1 MRRRVLSL
9 WRYPLWRYSLWR
21 YLRFRFL
28 RARVE
33 RLYGARLYAC
43 ALGDSR
49 ARVLFE
55 DGIVADTSDGRLD
68 CLTLHLHL
76 YTQRFKARS
85 AAVVRAMMEAFV
97 RDLDRSLRE
106 MGTGDLSVGKKVKKV
121 LSRVYGAFAAY
132 RSACGDKAWRAALA
146 RNVVGAD
153 CCVLFSHVQ
162 REERRLARLS
172 LRDCVRLERANK

>member
-1 MRRRVLSL
+1 MRRRGVSF
-9 WRYPLWRYSLWR
+9 WRYA
-21 YLRFRFL
+21 RFRLL
-28 RARVE
+28 RARAE
-33 RLYGARLYAC
+33 RRYGVRLYAC
-43 ALGDSR
+43 ALRDSR
-49 ARVLFE
+49 ARALFE
-55 DGIVADTSDGRLD
+55 GGGVADTVDGRLD

-76 YTQRFKARS
+76 YTERYQARFERI
-85 AAVVRAMMEAFV
+85 VRAMMEAFV

>member
-9 WRYPLWRYSLWR
+9 WRYPLWR

-106 MGTGDLSVGKKVKKV
+106 MGTSDLGVGKKVKKI
-121 LSRVYGAFAAY
+121 LSRVYGAFDAY
-132 RSACGDKAWRAALA
+132 RLAHASEQWHAALA
-146 RNVVGAD
+146 RNMLGAD
-153 CCVLFSHVQ
+153 CRRLLAHARKV
-162 REERRLARLS
+162 ERRLARSS
-172 LRDCVRLERANK
+172 LRDCLRQTQGKP